1 MGMQAVVSK
10 ATGNLTALYIWSEK
24 CPWQGA
30 LENDGNAWQV
40 TIEHNE
46 AGNLDISPETQ
57 YASLGA
63 FPTLHAAL
71 EAYRAHAWAIPEI
84 TNAQAGDLAIF

>member
-30 LENDGNAWQV
+30 LEFDGNAWLV
-40 TIEHNE
+40 TIEHQE
-46 AGNLDISPETQ
+46 SSNLDISPETQ
-57 YASLGA
+57 YAEVGA

-71 EAYRAHAWAIPEI
+71 DAYRAHDWAVQEI
-84 TNAQAGDLAIF
+84 TNAHDGDLAIF